1 MREYVL
7 MTDSCCDLPDQMAK
21 DLQLEVLP
29 LTMHMDGQDYPNT
42 LDGAA
47 ISNEEFYRRIRAGK
61 MATTSAVNVGQFED
75 AMSAILEQGKD
86 ILCISFSSA
95 LSTTYQSA
103 CIAAETVLAKHPE
116 GRIRVIDSLSAS
128 LGQGLLMYLTAH
140 KKLEENLT
148 LDQLGDW
155 VEENKLH
162 VCHWFTVDDLNY
174 LKKGGRVSAATALV
188 GTMLSIKP
196 IMHTSD
202 EGKLTVVGK
211 ARGRKSSLNTLIDTV
226 GRLGIN
232 LQDQVMFICQADCQA
247 EAEAVAAQL
256 KQRYGVKEVYIKLH
270 RPRHRQPYRP
280 QHHGPVLCGN
290 GALSMKWLEL
300 KIDAAPAGLEPVSAL
315 LEDLGITGLV
325 IDDEGDFQDFLE
337 HNHAYWDYVDDQLM
351 QEKKGLCRIT
361 FYLEDSPDGY
371 NTLAQVRMALSRVK
385 QEHPEYGRL
394 AADHGEHGGR
404 RLGEQLEAVLQAHGD
419 RRPADRH
426 PGVGERRCAG
436 GPGGPA
442 AEPGPHLRHRQPRH
456 HPPVPDGPGKAYHR
470 RPDGAGPGL
479 RQRHSV
485 HCRPAAGG
493 GPGRGLRH

>member
-103 CIAAETVLAKHPE
+103 CIAAESVQAKYPE

-196 IMHTSD
+196 VMHTD
-202 EGKLTVVGK
+202 NEGRLTLVGK
-211 ARGRKSSLNTLIDTV
+211 ARGRKASLKALLDAIE
-226 GRLGIN
+226 RLAIEPEK
-232 LQDQVMFICQADCQA
+232 QTMFICHADC
-247 EAEAVAAQL
+247 EADAKAVAQTI
-256 KQRYGVKEVYIKLH
+256 QDRFGTPTVHINYI
-270 RPRHRQPYRP
+270 
-280 QHHGPVLCGN
+280 GPVIGSHTGPN
-290 GALSMKWLEL
+290 TM
-300 KIDAAPAGLEPVSAL
+300 GL
-315 LEDLGITGLV
+315 
-325 IDDEGDFQDFLE
+325 FF
-337 HNHAYWDYVDDQLM
+337 
-351 QEKKGLCRIT
+351 
-361 FYLEDSPDGY
+361 
-371 NTLAQVRMALSRVK
+371 
-385 QEHPEYGRL
+385 
-394 AADHGEHGGR
+394 
-404 RLGEQLEAVLQAHGD
+404 
-419 RRPADRH
+419 
-426 PGVGERRCAG
+426 VGTER
-436 GPGGPA
+436 
-442 AEPGPHLRHRQPRH
+442 
-456 HPPVPDGPGKAYHR
+456 
-470 RPDGAGPGL
+470 
-479 RQRHSV
+479 
-485 HCRPAAGG
+485 
-493 GPGRGLRH
+493 